1 MPKGHISFR
10 ELGRI
15 IRKYNGEEES
25 KVVSNLSKA
34 YSMFLTG
41 KPIISVAI
49 HLGLGSEEVKQ
60 YYSEYLS
67 INDMDNFVKITK
79 DQGYFCLFYPK

>member
-1 MPKGHISFR
+1 
-10 ELGRI
+10 
-15 IRKYNGEEES
+15 
-25 KVVSNLSKA
+25 
-34 YSMFLTG
+34 MFLTG